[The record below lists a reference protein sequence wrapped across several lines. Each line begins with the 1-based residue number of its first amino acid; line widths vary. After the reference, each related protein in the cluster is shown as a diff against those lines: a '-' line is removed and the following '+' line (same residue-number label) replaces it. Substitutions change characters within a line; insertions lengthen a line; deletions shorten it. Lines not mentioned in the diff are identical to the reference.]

1 MAFNF
6 KGGIHIDDKKS
17 STKKKPIEEMNP
29 AETIIMPLIQHNGE
43 ICDPIVGI
51 GDYVKIGQPI
61 AESKETFGVTIH
73 SSVSGTVR
81 AIAKLPVKDGS
92 EVLSVVIENDFED
105 VECEPRLAQENFQTI
120 DAETL
125 AYIVKEAGI
134 VGLSGSATPTA
145 NKIKAAENRAHTLI
159 VNGAECEP
167 YVNSDNRMMIEY
179 TEQVYDGAMIV
190 ARALEIENTVI
201 VIQSNK
207 PHAVNEMRQYL
218 FRKTGMKLR
227 VMHTKYPLGAERQLV
242 HAVTGKEVPPLKSAI
257 DVGVITLN
265 VSTVIAISRA
275 VREGKP
281 LTTRVVT
288 VAGSAVANPKNLL
301 VRIGTPI
308 KELFDACGGFLE
320 HPEKIVVGGPM
331 MGYAQIDENVP
342 VTKDV
347 NCVLAF
353 SKGEGKTAAPSACIR
368 CGKCVSACPMNLM
381 PLYIY
386 EESRRGELENCKKLN
401 VVDCTECGCCS
412 YVCPARKELTKTISA
427 VKNRILGNDSEAPV
441 EKEVFEYEDR

>member
-6 KGGIHIDDKKS
+6 KGGIHIDDKKA

-29 AETIIMPLIQHNGE
+29 AETIIMPLVQHNGE
-43 ICDPIVGI
+43 ICDPLVRV
-51 GDYVKIGQPI
+51 DEYVKMGQPI
-61 AESKETFGVTIH
+61 AESKDAFGVTIH

-81 AIAKLPVKDGS
+81 EITELPTKDGRD
-92 EVLSVVIENDFED
+92 VLSVVIENDFED
-105 VECEPRLAQENFQTI
+105 VECEPKTAQENFQTI

-125 AYIVKEAGI
+125 AYIVKDAGI

-145 NKIKAAENRAHTLI
+145 NKIKAAEGRAHTLI
-159 VNGAECEP
+159 INGAECEP

-190 ARALEIENTVI
+190 ARALEINNTVI
-201 VIQSNK
+201 VIESNK
-207 PHAVNEMRQYL
+207 PHAVNEMRHYL
-218 FRKTGMKLR
+218 FRKSGMKLR

-242 HAVTGKEVPPLKSAI
+242 SAVTGREIPPLKSAI

-265 VSTVIAISRA
+265 VSTVIAIARA

-308 KELFDACGGFLE
+308 KELFFSCGGFLE
-320 HPEKIVVGGPM
+320 HPEKIIVGGPM

-353 SKGEGKTAAPSACIR
+353 SKGEGKTAGPSACIR
-368 CGKCVSACPMNLM
+368 CGKCVGACPMNLM

-386 EESRRGELENCKKLN
+386 EESRRGELENCEKLN
-401 VVDCTECGCCS
+401 AVDCSECGCCS
-412 YVCPARKELTKTISA
+412 YVCPARKELTETISS
-427 VKNRILGNDSEAPV
+427 VKRKLLGSIRETTVD
-441 EKEVFEYEDR
+441 KEVFEDADR